1 MIFAQVGGRYQI
13 EWHHVMAATLLATAP
28 VAILFAL
35 LQRFLL
41 RGMALGS
48 VK

>member
-1 MIFAQVGGRYQI
+1 MNRQI
-13 EWHHVMAATLLATAP
+13 SQLFGV